1 MVGAISVYSDTA
13 AYFEETPLPVFKV
26 KSSYLKFSL
35 ASSDFYKF
43 VYLCNRL
50 FHVDTKQF
58 AQYKVLNR
66 WSIKAKLLFVWW
78 LSRYLESTTAKVCGR
93 SWEGVKNPEMCSVDI
108 ALYAC
113 CVHSITC
120 ITIVDDRW
128 SDDEGRRPTSFV
140 ESIASV
146 HTPNTRTNS
155 SVDNSMENHAKSW
168 SLTYVNYS

>member
-1 MVGAISVYSDTA
+1 MESEETPVRRDASPKRHCPKRRHCVRRDTVRRDA
-13 AYFEETPLPVFKV
+13 SPKRRQSEETPLPVFKV

-113 CVHSITC
+113 CVHSRSLVSPSLMT
-120 ITIVDDRW
+120 
-128 SDDEGRRPTSFV
+128 DEVMTKD
-140 ESIASV
+140 EDQ
-146 HTPNTRTNS
+146 H
-155 SVDNSMENHAKSW
+155 H
-168 SLTYVNYS
+168 L